1 MNEQHERVEGELEIW
16 AMEACTWISWLMQ
29 RTLIVV
35 LLAETERERE
45 REQKY
50 GKASHGRGNRRNPL

>member
-35 LLAETERERE
+35 LLAETERERD
-45 REQKY
+45 RE
-50 GKASHGRGNRRNPL
+50 